1 MGTQVPLSRARRDT
15 AVTLARRAPHR
26 LDSDSRDRRPNVL
39 RHPRRVVPARLSP
52 GMSQDFFDGV
62 FYYISETLPLD
73 KRNQLTEVLDAR
85 GGTPVS
91 FTDPKLTHFIAA
103 SLPLEEF
110 VESPPEH
117 SQAQIVTPFWV
128 ERSAILE
135 SPQDPEYY
143 SADPAF
149 LFSGIVAA
157 ATDLSKSDCELI
169 SAAVTA
175 LGGQWR
181 TALTRDVTH
190 LFALAPGSAK
200 YETAMHYRE
209 KSGIRTL
216 VPHWFDDTVR
226 LGIRD
231 LPTRNY
237 EWPEPRVFQ
246 QRPEGRTTQEDEDY
260 EPPPERT
267 VLYDT
272 ASLSND
278 EQRKV
283 RPASRNVWKGKK
295 LLLGLSLDLSDH
307 QRKALSADIGRQG
320 GEVVELSSSKSSKTH
335 DRARD
340 ELARLDGADI
350 FVTRSRTGPAYVK
363 AYQQKKTIGTLAW
376 LWYVRATGIL
386 TRPADQLLHY
396 PIPDKPADGFD
407 QEVVTV
413 TNYTGKD
420 REYLKKLI
428 TLMGGEFTASMS
440 AETNTI
446 VVAAYLQG
454 TKTDKATSWSIP
466 IVNHTWVEDCF
477 VQWRRLTPARDKYI
491 VFPPGVDFSAVLAE
505 RGIGRITWA
514 EGELEEMQRAADG
527 DVDMGEDGEVE
538 IEAAVRTPKRKTR
551 KKSKS
556 ASESP
561 AKARNLKKRRPDED
575 EEEEEEEEEEVQ
587 APRGTAQSAGEVEDA
602 VAMDEDEGEGEG

>member
-1 MGTQVPLSRARRDT
+1 MPE
-15 AVTLARRAPHR
+15 
-26 LDSDSRDRRPNVL
+26 
-39 RHPRRVVPARLSP
+39 
-52 GMSQDFFDGV
+52 DFFRGV
-62 FYYISETLPLD
+62 FYYLSETLTLD
-73 KRNQLTEVLDAR
+73 KRNELTEVLDTH

-91 FTDPKLTHFIAA
+91 ITDPRLTHFITA

-110 VESPPEH
+110 VESPPED
-117 SQAQIVTPFWV
+117 SQAHIVTPFWV

-135 SPQDPEYY
+135 SPQDPDYY

-209 KSGIRTL
+209 LSGIRTL

-246 QRPEGRTTQEDEDY
+246 RRPEGRTSQEDEDY
-260 EPPPERT
+260 EPPPERM

-272 ASLSND
+272 ASLDND

-307 QRKALSADIGRQG
+307 QRKALAADIRRQG
-320 GEVVELSSSKSSKTH
+320 GEVVELSSAKSLKTH
-335 DRARD
+335 ERAQEELVKLD
-340 ELARLDGADI
+340 ETDI
-350 FVTRSRTGPAYVK
+350 FVTRFRTGSAYAKVSFGVN
-363 AYQQKKTIGTLAW
+363 IRVLP
-376 LWYVRATGIL
+376 VSL
-386 TRPADQLLHY
+386 TRP
-396 PIPDKPADGFD
+396 IEGVPA
-407 QEVVTV
+407 QED
-413 TNYTGKD
+413 D
-420 REYLKKLI
+420 RY
-428 TLMGGEFTASMS
+428 
-440 AETNTI
+440 
-446 VVAAYLQG
+446 
-454 TKTDKATSWSIP
+454 
-466 IVNHTWVEDCF
+466 
-477 VQWRRLTPARDKYI
+477 
-491 VFPPGVDFSAVLAE
+491 PGVVVVCTGNRHAHPTSRSALALPNP
-505 RGIGRITWA
+505 GQTCGCF
-514 EGELEEMQRAADG
+514 
-527 DVDMGEDGEVE
+527 
-538 IEAAVRTPKRKTR
+538 
-551 KKSKS
+551 
-556 ASESP
+556 
-561 AKARNLKKRRPDED
+561 
-575 EEEEEEEEEEVQ
+575 
-587 APRGTAQSAGEVEDA
+587 
-602 VAMDEDEGEGEG
+602 

>member
-1 MGTQVPLSRARRDT
+1 MTR
-15 AVTLARRAPHR
+15 AVTCSTRCCSHRRETRSSHWITHCDNGDTLLLVR
-26 LDSDSRDRRPNVL
+26 
-39 RHPRRVVPARLSP
+39 PRRVFPALLFP
-52 GMSQDFFDGV
+52 QMPQDFFKDV

-73 KRNQLTEVLDAR
+73 QRDQLSEVLDDR
-85 GGTPVS
+85 GGHPVS
-91 FTDPKLTHFIAA
+91 VTDSQLTHFIAA

-110 VESPPEH
+110 VESPPEDIP
-117 SQAQIVTPFWV
+117 IVTPFWV

-209 KSGIRTL
+209 KSGIRVL

-246 QRPEGRTTQEDEDY
+246 QRPEGRTREEDEEY
-260 EPPPERT
+260 EPPPERM

-272 ASLSND
+272 ASLDND

-283 RPASRNVWKGKK
+283 RPAARKVWKGMK

-307 QRKALSADIGRQG
+307 QRKALSADIRRQG
-320 GEVVELSSSKSSKTH
+320 GEVVEFSSAKSKAH
-335 DRARD
+335 ERAKE
-340 ELARLDGADI
+340 ELANLEEADI
-350 FVTRSRTGPAYVK
+350 FVTRFRTGSAYAKVSFAAVVCALYACPLTRSIEGVPEK
-363 AYQQKKTIGTLAW
+363 EDDW
-376 LWYVRATGIL
+376 HSSMVMVRARNRHAHPTG
-386 TRPADQLLHY
+386 RPAAALPY
-396 PIPDKPADGFD
+396 PRQTRG
-407 QEVVTV
+407 
-413 TNYTGKD
+413 
-420 REYLKKLI
+420 
-428 TLMGGEFTASMS
+428 
-440 AETNTI
+440 
-446 VVAAYLQG
+446 
-454 TKTDKATSWSIP
+454 
-466 IVNHTWVEDCF
+466 
-477 VQWRRLTPARDKYI
+477 RLR
-491 VFPPGVDFSAVLAE
+491 
-505 RGIGRITWA
+505 
-514 EGELEEMQRAADG
+514 
-527 DVDMGEDGEVE
+527 
-538 IEAAVRTPKRKTR
+538 
-551 KKSKS
+551 
-556 ASESP
+556 
-561 AKARNLKKRRPDED
+561 
-575 EEEEEEEEEEVQ
+575 
-587 APRGTAQSAGEVEDA
+587 
-602 VAMDEDEGEGEG
+602 